1 MLNLL
6 KTDVSEPTSAPL
18 TWSSFNFTH
27 KAIVLILRCNCNLI
41 LCEIKN
47 EVFHRFKKIKNDL
60 LTISVL
66 KTKRVTIHVHCTQE
80 SCRYCKE
87 RGSVTKNDVAATCN
101 SRAKH
106 FVLTIPMPHLQ
117 ASARF
122 FRHKSN
128 TSFFHYKSNYLLLSA
143 INSVGCQVHA
153 AVRVIKLTLR
163 QGQGRMMCFVAIHF
177 SVADKSSMYLNS
189 KILYNYQL

>member
-1 MLNLL
+1 MECFTDL
-6 KTDVSEPTSAPL
+6 K
-18 TWSSFNFTH
+18 
-27 KAIVLILRCNCNLI
+27 
-41 LCEIKN
+41 
-47 EVFHRFKKIKNDL
+47 KKKKNDL

-106 FVLTIPMPHLQ
+106 FVLTIPTPHLQ

-128 TSFFHYKSNYLLLSA
+128 ISFFHYKSNYLLLSP
-143 INSVGCQVHA
+143 
-153 AVRVIKLTLR
+153 IKLCRLPGECSCTCHKTDSSPRARLHDVFC
-163 QGQGRMMCFVAIHF
+163 GQSFQCSWQKLHV
-177 SVADKSSMYLNS
+177 S
-189 KILYNYQL
+189 KW

>member
-1 MLNLL
+1 M
-6 KTDVSEPTSAPL
+6 
-18 TWSSFNFTH
+18 
-27 KAIVLILRCNCNLI
+27 
-41 LCEIKN
+41 
-47 EVFHRFKKIKNDL
+47 

-106 FVLTIPMPHLQ
+106 FVLTIPMPHLH
-117 ASARF
+117 ASTRF

-128 TSFFHYKSNYLLLSA
+128 TSFFRYKSNYLLLLL
-143 INSVGCQVHA
+143 
-153 AVRVIKLTLR
+153 IKLCQLCQACTPGACSCTRHKTDSSPRARLR
-163 QGQGRMMCFVAIHF
+163 DVFCGQSFQCSWQKFHV
-177 SVADKSSMYLNS
+177 S
-189 KILYNYQL
+189 KR